1 METVVSAS
9 ICPHCGFSAAGKFD
23 DCPRCGIV
31 IEKYLRLQ
39 QERGPAFDQS
49 PPDQLPPEQLSIDRP
64 VQESV
69 DEEFDSLWS
78 WDTFQTVVLHVPEAV
93 HPIAFGGR
101 VLLFL
106 GLLILG
112 GRYMLSPLD
121 FDVFSGFLH
130 LINLP
135 FHEAGHLIF
144 RPFGDFITSL
154 GGTLGQLLM
163 PTICTGVF
171 LLQTRDP
178 FAGSV
183 GLWWVGQNFMDIG
196 PYINDARAG
205 VMPLLGGN
213 TGQSS
218 PYGFHDWEYLL
229 TETGLIRYDHTIALL
244 SHGLGCLLM
253 VSAFVWG
260 GYLLWEQYHRLNSG
274 ANGSP

>member
-1 METVVSAS
+1 METVISAS
-9 ICPHCGFSAAGKFD
+9 ICPQCGFSASVKFT

-31 IEKYLRLQ
+31 IDKYLRLQ
-39 QERGPAFDQS
+39 QERGPASDPS
-49 PPDQLPPEQLSIDRP
+49 PKNRAVEA
-64 VQESV
+64 SV
-69 DEEFDSLWS
+69 DEDLDSLWS
-78 WDTFQTVVLHVPEAV
+78 WDTFQAVVLHVPEAV
-93 HPIAFGGR
+93 NPIAFGGR
-101 VLLFL
+101 ALLFL

-112 GRYMLSPLD
+112 GRFMLSPLD

-130 LINLP
+130 AINLP
-135 FHEAGHLIF
+135 FHEAGHLVF
-144 RPFGDFITSL
+144 RLFGDFITSL
-154 GGTLGQLLM
+154 GGTLGQILM
-163 PTICTGVF
+163 PTICMGAF

-196 PYINDARAG
+196 PYINDAQAG

-253 VSAFVWG
+253 ATALVWG
-260 GYLLWEQYHRLNSG
+260 GYLLWEQYHRLDSG
-274 ANGSP
+274 PHGSP